1 MSIVT
6 PFFAAALALIY
17 VALSLNVVRYRLG
30 KQVSLGDGSDSQL
43 QRAIRAHGNFIEYVP
58 LALLLMWFLESLT
71 LSPSLP
77 FWMGSV
83 LVVARVAHAFGMF
96 YPKQLMILRQ
106 LGVVATL
113 GVLILASAAIL
124 QFYLPLSL

>member
-17 VALSLNVVRYRLG
+17 LVLSINIARYRFTRR
-30 KQVSLGDGSDSQL
+30 VSLGDGGDRYL
-43 QRAIRAHGNFIEYVP
+43 QRAIRAHANFIEYVP

-71 LSPSLP
+71 LSASLP
-77 FWMGSV
+77 FWLGSV
-83 LVVARVAHAFGMF
+83 LVAARLAHAFGIY
-96 YPKQLMILRQ
+96 YPRQLMILRH
-106 LGVVATL
+106 LGIVATF

-124 QFYLPLSL
+124 QFYLPLTV